1 MRHWRN
7 NRETKRRLKT
17 GADFQT
23 AFYMAGNRQMKY
35 WKVLLSAAVVLVL
48 VGAVIVQA
56 DKQQVLR
63 RAVFL
68 DGQLQA
74 YYAEHR
80 VYPQPYEWLAEAE
93 RNEGKESYCRF
104 FSRGIEGWGDCYA
117 DDGSGNGAWKPA
129 VWGLMYRAVF
139 DRVRG
144 RFEVR
149 PIGSGFD

>member
-35 WKVLLSAAVVLVL
+35 WKVLLPAAVAPVL

-56 DKQQVLR
+56 DKQQMLR

-68 DGQLQA
+68 DDQIQA
-74 YYAEHR
+74 YYAVHR

-93 RNEGKESYCRF
+93 RNGKRNCIGV
-104 FSRGIEGWGDCYA
+104 FSAEKSKVGAIVMPMTAAGTAC
-117 DDGSGNGAWKPA
+117 GSLRYG
-129 VWGLMYRAVF
+129 V
-139 DRVRG
+139 
-144 RFEVR
+144 
-149 PIGSGFD
+149 